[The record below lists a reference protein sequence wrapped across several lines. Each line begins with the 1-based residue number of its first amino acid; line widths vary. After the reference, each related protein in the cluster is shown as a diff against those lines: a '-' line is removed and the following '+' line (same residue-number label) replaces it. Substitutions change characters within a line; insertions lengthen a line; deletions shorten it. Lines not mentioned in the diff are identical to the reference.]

1 MDDMSD
7 FSNSKFSKFLEI
19 IFEYF
24 VNGPNVETRKPP
36 RSEVVLKL
44 SNFKVLLR
52 ITKIINSKF

>member
-24 VNGPNVETRKPP
+24 VNGPNVEKRKLP

-52 ITKIINSKF
+52 ITKIMNSKF